1 MVRAPETVKE
11 ELERSDP
18 VADPFLILLFSSPIT
33 LKVNF
38 VLDSFA
44 LDFLYLSLGLGR
56 CSVFPNS
63 LLDRHPPAY
72 PPPPAPT
79 S

>member
-1 MVRAPETVKE
+1 MARAPETVKE

-18 VADPFLILLFSSPIT
+18 VADPFLIPLFSGPIT
-33 LKVNF
+33 VKVNF
-38 VLDSFA
+38 VLDSFT
-44 LDFLYLSLGLGR
+44 LDFLYLSLGLRR

-63 LLDRHPPAY
+63 LLDRSPPL
-72 PPPPAPT
+72 